1 MGHMAGKATHWLVGI
16 LGAMVTAGAAAAASV
31 LVTRRLATEPSGTA
45 PSSPP
50 QLIPVKLTASS
61 KDVDL
66 GGGWTLHDVADYQSS
81 IGRAKLA
88 AGYAPGAIV
97 TLVLSN
103 RGGPPVAYLAR
114 VLNTLPGGYAGTWEG
129 LKPLG
134 GPQMVDFS
142 AENILA

>member
-1 MGHMAGKATHWLVGI
+1 MAGSKAAQWITGI

-31 LVTRRLATEPSGTA
+31 LVSRRLAAEPSGT
-45 PSSPP
+45 SSTAPP
-50 QLIPVKLTASS
+50 QLIPVKLDRSD

-66 GGGWTLHDVADYQSS
+66 GGGWTLHDVTAYQSS

-114 VLNTLPGGYAGTWEG
+114 VLNLLPGGYAGTWEG

-142 AENILA
+142 SENILV